1 MVRRGD
7 WAGDS
12 AGVDDFYVVIIFI
25 PVVVIII
32 VITLVGNLSQLFL
45 VVVIPHELHPLRLL
59 GS

>member
-25 PVVVIII
+25 PIVIII